1 MARNCVGGA
10 AWRRPTPG
18 SNPASALDPETP
30 LNNEDSTDPDME
42 HCHPGCRPGVLAV
55 QGTSRAPHAVI
66 VNLPENAARRIKRR
80 PALRYHRRSGEP
92 LGRISWKIRRITAD
106 LRGGRVGS
114 VRRCHVNGQ
123 AVLQLEAIRWVLG
136 NDMRHIDIRH
146 KRQSRITIDDGEYL
160 VRRIIGHFVST
171 IVAAV
176 RRRARLAVPGS
187 NAPTNTLWPVI
198 IRRKARRD
206 IGNHR
211 RRCWRIGSQIHRGQV
226 ENHHARTTV
235 PRQRGISRLA
245 WSRCRLARTW
255 GLHHWRGQRNT
266 GRPEILRSC
275 HCRRTL
281 NPGEMEDSCTRTG

>member
-10 AWRRPTPG
+10 AWRSANPG
-18 SNPASALDPETP
+18 KQPSISARSGNATEQLRIRRIRTR
-30 LNNEDSTDPDME
+30 NIAIQ
-42 HCHPGCRPGVLAV
+42 GVDRSV
-55 QGTSRAPHAVI
+55 SGEGTSRAPHAVI

-80 PALRYHRRSGEP
+80 PALRYHPRSGEP

-235 PRQRGISRLA
+235 P
-245 WSRCRLARTW
+245 
-255 GLHHWRGQRNT
+255 HKEEFPVWRGRVAVWPGHGIYT
-266 GRPEILRSC
+266 IGAGSA
-275 HCRRTL
+275 TL
-281 NPGEMEDSCTRTG
+281 GARKSSEVAIAAEP